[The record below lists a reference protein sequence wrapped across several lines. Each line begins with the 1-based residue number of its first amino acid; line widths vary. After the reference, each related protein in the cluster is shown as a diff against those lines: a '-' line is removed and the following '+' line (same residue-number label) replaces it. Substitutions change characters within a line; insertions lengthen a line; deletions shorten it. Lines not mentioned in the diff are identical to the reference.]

1 MNINDFAHVHHSRRY
16 LFELTDEDRMIACA
30 TDFWVPHPPGEKI
43 ISRIQISMRMS
54 KKTVAPCML
63 VTAPGGAGK
72 TALID
77 ELKNRNPNFEN
88 KLIFVTMHQSP
99 NGYSLRDLILVEMG
113 LGVGRRARQ
122 GENLTPMMQHMIKSE
137 NIRGI
142 VIDEVHDAL
151 TLTDVQ
157 QRINLSLLKNLS
169 GSTYGLSVFAFG
181 IPAAAAVLRRDPQLA
196 RRYAVHSLTEWKNGA
211 EFRSFVGT
219 YITMLPL
226 KKPTNFKDQNLFLSI
241 MHAGQGITDNIVKI
255 LQASAMMAIIDGSE
269 RITHRHLDQIDSI
282 MSEFNFALRDA
293 EPDGDEEA

>member
-1 MNINDFAHVHHSRRY
+1 MSNDSYTHVHPSRHH
-16 LFELTDEDRMIACA
+16 LFDLPDQDRMFACA
-30 TDFWVPHPPGEKI
+30 EDFWVPHPLAEKI
-43 ISRIQISMRMS
+43 ISSIQFSMRMN
-54 KKTVAPCML
+54 KKTVAPCIL

-77 ELKNRNPNFEN
+77 ELRNRNSSFAH

-122 GENLTPMMQHMIKSE
+122 GENLTPLMQHMIKSE

-151 TLTDVQ
+151 TLTEHQ

-181 IPAAAAVLRRDPQLA
+181 VPLADKALRCDPQLA
-196 RRYAVHSLTEWKNGA
+196 RRYAVRSLTEWKNGK

-226 KKPTNFKDQNLFLSI
+226 KKPTNFKDQRLFLSI
-241 MHAGQGITDNIVKI
+241 MDAAQGITDNIVKI
-255 LQASAMMAIIDGSE
+255 LQSSAMMAIIDGSE
-269 RITHRHLDQIDSI
+269 CITHRHIENINEI
-282 MSEFNFALRDA
+282 MSEFNFTLRDA
-293 EPDGDEEA
+293 EPEASLAS